1 MEWLVE
7 HRKSQFVCQLMSQFV
22 CQFISKIYCLRFC
35 EIYYS
40 AMKQNKYC
48 ALGNAHV
55 AVRWAKAEVKP
66 CQQCKASAS
75 FAHPT
80 GPHGGRAQA
89 ASVFIAPHGR
99 GKELEWR
106 HTSSVKADNQITG
119 GTTG

>member
-1 MEWLVE
+1 
-7 HRKSQFVCQLMSQFV
+7 
-22 CQFISKIYCLRFC
+22 
-35 EIYYS
+35 
-40 AMKQNKYC
+40 MKQNKYC
-48 ALGNAHV
+48 ALGNADV

-106 HTSSVKADNQITG
+106 HTSSVKAVNQITG
-119 GTTG
+119 GTNGIRFQGQWQGGALRCPAEHPAVVGDPRGTPA